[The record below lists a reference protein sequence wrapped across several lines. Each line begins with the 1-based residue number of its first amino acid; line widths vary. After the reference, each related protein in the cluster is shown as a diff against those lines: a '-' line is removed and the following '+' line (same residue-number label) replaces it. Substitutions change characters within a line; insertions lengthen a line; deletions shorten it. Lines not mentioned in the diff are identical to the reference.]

1 MTSDDAI
8 ELVSEMK
15 RMGVLY
21 FKFEGLEVAFSDAAQ
36 PQTAPGLGG
45 SLFSDQAT
53 LVEQLEGSS
62 TLDGDGKPAIPVG
75 YTDED
80 LYGSA
85 D

>member
-36 PQTAPGLGG
+36 PQTVPGLGG
-45 SLFSDQAT
+45 SLFSD